1 MEIEKKNNK
10 KQLKRRQS
18 IQLSSNL
25 LRAFTQPNKTEK
37 TSSKKLPP
45 KRRKSIETIPP
56 FVLELNQNSQEKS
69 KLKKKTIN

>member
-1 MEIEKKNNK
+1 MEKEKKNNK

-56 FVLELNQNSQEKS
+56 FALELNQNSQEKS
-69 KLKKKTIN
+69 K